1 MGDIRFEKNGFEVE
15 IIKKTED
22 IKKEK
27 KYITKDMLIDE
38 ENMELETNFEV
49 EEKLL
54 YFPKICGLLIA
65 VNIIIFI
72 LEISTGALLSRE
84 SIIDAGALYR
94 EGVEKGEYWR
104 MISSMFLHGSFGHL
118 FSNMI
123 MLYTMGLVYEKFY
136 KKRTAVSIYLL
147 SGITG
152 AVLSSLMSAGPSVGA
167 SGAIFGMMGANGY
180 YILKNKELFGEIN
193 RRVGK
198 VIIIVSVI
206 WIINGLGQPM
216 VDNYAHI
223 GGFIGG
229 IITAALLKG
238 RNIVEYSQIK
248 NNE

>member
-1 MGDIRFEKNGFEVE
+1 
-15 IIKKTED
+15 
-22 IKKEK
+22 
-27 KYITKDMLIDE
+27 
-38 ENMELETNFEV
+38 
-49 EEKLL
+49 
-54 YFPKICGLLIA
+54 
-65 VNIIIFI
+65 
-72 LEISTGALLSRE
+72 
-84 SIIDAGALYR
+84 
-94 EGVEKGEYWR
+94 
-104 MISSMFLHGSFGHL
+104 
-118 FSNMI
+118 
-123 MLYTMGLVYEKFY
+123 
-136 KKRTAVSIYLL
+136 
-147 SGITG
+147 
-152 AVLSSLMSAGPSVGA
+152 MSAGPSVGA